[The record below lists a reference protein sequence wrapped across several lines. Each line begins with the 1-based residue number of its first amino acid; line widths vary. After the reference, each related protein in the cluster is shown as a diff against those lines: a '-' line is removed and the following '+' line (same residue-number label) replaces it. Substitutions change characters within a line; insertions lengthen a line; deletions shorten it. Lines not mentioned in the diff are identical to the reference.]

1 MEEKPEYDK
10 VDEKPILMSYFIALC
25 WAVFFFLFYLI
36 IMLYGGCSNP
46 SSEWRLAED
55 RSEVIPTL
63 AKGETD
69 V

>member
-1 MEEKPEYDK
+1 MEEKQEYDK
-10 VDEKPILMSYFIALC
+10 MDEKPILMSYSIALC
-25 WAVFFFLFYLI
+25 WAAFFFLLYLI

-55 RSEVIPTL
+55 RSAVIPTL

>member
-10 VDEKPILMSYFIALC
+10 VDEKPILMSYLIALC
-25 WAVFFFLFYLI
+25 WAVFFFLFFLI

-46 SSEWRLAED
+46 SGGARLADE
-55 RSEVIPTL
+55 SSIIIPTL